1 MLLPSFSNAVLQ
13 LSYYVINTF
22 GNEYIVTIFQLSHS
36 YFLLSFC
43 NHVNEQCIFARYEF
57 YDIINNQY
65 YDYHVASYRNYSAF
79 TNRIVKM
86 IKSLNLLQLHLAY
99 YTIYIVDANNVV
111 LDALGIEKSC
121 QIAAKI

>member
-1 MLLPSFSNAVLQ
+1 M
-13 LSYYVINTF
+13 
-22 GNEYIVTIFQLSHS
+22 
-36 YFLLSFC
+36 LSFC
-43 NHVNEQCIFARYEF
+43 NHVNELCIFAKYVF

-65 YDYHVASYRNYSAF
+65 YEYHVANYRNYSAF
-79 TNRIVKM
+79 TNRIVKI
-86 IKSLNLLQLHLAY
+86 IKKSKFITVAFSVLYY

>member
-1 MLLPSFSNAVLQ
+1 MNSDYFSIIAFIL
-13 LSYYVINTF
+13 F
-22 GNEYIVTIFQLSHS
+22 VTV
-36 YFLLSFC
+36 
-43 NHVNEQCIFARYEF
+43 VNEQCIFAKYLF

-65 YDYHVASYRNYSAF
+65 YEYHCSYRNYTAF
-79 TNRIVKM
+79 TNRIVKI
-86 IKSLNLLQLHLAY
+86 IKKSKFITVAFSVLYY